1 MFSTVVWWLEGWTV
15 DVCLVRCSGLVV
27 RGMDC

>member
-1 MFSTVVWWLEGWTV
+1 MFSAVWWLEGWTV
-15 DVCLVRCSGLVV
+15 DVCLVRRSGLVV